1 MTSFTPAR
9 GQQPKER
16 SSIATPF
23 FLDQQSVTP
32 ASAVGRGKRAAGHA
46 GGQWFDKTGSRRSSK
61 KRKPSDARLDDTE
74 DDTNDPFDQPTS
86 IGAVT
91 LMRVVSGF
99 PACAGMQSRT
109 LR

>member
-1 MTSFTPAR
+1 MLMTSFTPAR

-46 GGQWFDKTGSRRSSK
+46 GGQWFDKTGPAKKESRATLGLTTLKTTQMTPLTSRR
-61 KRKPSDARLDDTE
+61 A
-74 DDTNDPFDQPTS
+74 
-86 IGAVT
+86 
-91 LMRVVSGF
+91 SG
-99 PACAGMQSRT
+99 QSR
-109 LR
+109 